1 MTHFICETCGTQFS
15 ASEAPPASCP
25 VCEDERQYVPES
37 GQRWTT
43 LDALREDHAN
53 RIAAEGELTA
63 IGTEPRFAIGQRT
76 LLVPRG
82 ERQLLWDCVT
92 LLDDA
97 TAEEVERRGGLA
109 GIAISH
115 PHYYSAM
122 VEWGRRFG
130 CPVYLHAA
138 DAEWIMRPDPV
149 SYTHL
154 TLPTI
159 YSV

>member
-1 MTHFICETCGTQFS
+1 MTHVICVTFRTRFS
-15 ASEAPPASCP
+15 ASAAPTTSCP

-109 GIAISH
+109 GIT
-115 PHYYSAM
+115 
-122 VEWGRRFG
+122 W
-130 CPVYLHAA
+130 
-138 DAEWIMRPDPV
+138 
-149 SYTHL
+149 
-154 TLPTI
+154 
-159 YSV
+159 